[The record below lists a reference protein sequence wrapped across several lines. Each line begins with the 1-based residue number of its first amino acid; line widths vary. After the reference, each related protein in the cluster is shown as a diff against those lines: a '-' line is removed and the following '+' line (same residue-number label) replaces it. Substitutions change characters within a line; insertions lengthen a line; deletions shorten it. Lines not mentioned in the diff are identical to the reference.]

1 MYIKAYTYDG
11 FPHLIGTYTEITGL
25 SFAPSAD
32 LAGASIPINEFQ
44 VDIHTDDTIAIG
56 GYAELYDDLDNL
68 WAQYWIVYA
77 EHIDQ
82 QTLRLRAQSEIG
94 ILDRISL
101 PATYYS
107 GESITSVL
115 DDVIVWSTLGSV
127 VPMGYSLDSS
137 FSSETITGFCPN
149 QTARERLLWIT
160 FTIGAY
166 VKTFFNQTIEILP
179 IDNTETTIPI
189 GDTYWKPTIIYNEWV
204 TAIRGHAYSFTLGT
218 PQTTDTYVQDDI
230 GNTYIVTETT
240 FTIQNQNVPA
250 AAPENIVDIS
260 GLYLLNEDNVSD
272 VMTRLTAWYFN
283 RTELDF
289 DAINNGAYIPGD
301 KVVVYTDD
309 ENMVTGYVTR
319 ATFAFGLQAK
329 ATMHLTGVEDVEAGN
344 LTILYKWDGK
354 QIGKKMY
361 AFPVG
366 YAYSITNPYIDKSM
380 NKHRY
385 IFRPLNENATGTI
398 VAGRNTNTQNC
409 DVALDLYEKVLHV
422 ISVDSIT
429 ESQDQTTLITI
440 GVIA

>member
-1 MYIKAYTYDG
+1 MYIKVYAYDG
-11 FPHLIGTYTEITGL
+11 LPELIGTYTEITGL
-25 SFAPSAD
+25 SYAPSAD

-44 VDIHTDDTIAIG
+44 VDIHTTDIIEIG

-82 QTLRLRAQSEIG
+82 QTLRLRVQSEIG

-101 PATYYS
+101 PATYYNGAS
-107 GESITSVL
+107 VTSVL

-137 FSSETITGFCPN
+137 FSSETITGFCPQ
-149 QTARERLLWIT
+149 QTARERLLWVA

-179 IDNTETTIPI
+179 IDDTETTIPI

-204 TAIRGHAYSFTLGT
+204 TAIRGHAYSFTPGT

-240 FTIQNQNVPA
+240 FTIQNQNVPK

-260 GLYLLNEDNVSD
+260 GLYLLNEDNISD

-301 KVVVYTDD
+301 KVIVYTDD
-309 ENMVTGYVTR
+309 ENMVTGYVTS
-319 ATFAFGLQAK
+319 ATFTFGLQAK
-329 ATMHLTGVEDVEAGN
+329 ATIHLTGVLDVEAGN
-344 LTILYKWDGK
+344 LTILYKWNGK
-354 QIGKKMY
+354 QIGKKMFT
-361 AFPVG
+361 FPVG

-380 NKHRY
+380 NRHRY

-398 VAGRNTNTQNC
+398 VAGKNTNTQNC
-409 DVALDLYEKVLHV
+409 DVALDLFEKVLHV

-429 ESQDQTTLITI
+429 ELQDETTLEIT